1 MTWRRVEGGR
11 IRASESERALL
22 CPASL
27 VRPRNETRNPAA
39 VTAGNYGTLAHYWK
53 ETGDWCPDW
62 ADEKDI
68 SLLGRKL
75 AITGV
80 KRETY
85 WEGGE
90 HEVTFALNLLSLDC
104 VRYTGPREG
113 ADEWKKARTAPH
125 VLTGTIDYYVPQDLV
140 DDLKTGRWLPAV
152 DDSKQ
157 LKSYA
162 LLSWAMSG
170 FDEDWV
176 TWVSFTHWEKYPLAG
191 LPKVTSHLM
200 TAAEAQE
207 HLEALRWA
215 VSHPNEV
222 NPGAEQCRFCPCRN
236 NCPEA
241 LEIP

>member
-1 MTWRRVEGGR
+1 M
-11 IRASESERALL
+11 S
-22 CPASL
+22 
-27 VRPRNETRNPAA
+27 
-39 VTAGNYGTLAHYWK
+39 AGNYGTLAHWWK
-53 ETGDWCPDW
+53 ESGDWCPDW

-80 KRETY
+80 QRETY
-85 WEGGE
+85 WAGGT
-90 HEVTFALNLLSLDC
+90 HEVTFAINLFSLAYE
-104 VRYTGPREG
+104 VYTGSREG
-113 ADEWKKARTAPH
+113 ADAWKTLKGSTPGR
-125 VLTGTIDYYVPQDLV
+125 LTGTIDYYVPGGLV
-140 DDLKTGRWLPAV
+140 DDLKTGRWLPNIE
-152 DDSKQ
+152 DSKQ

-162 LLSWAMSG
+162 LLSWLESG
-170 FDEDWV
+170 CAEDWV

-191 LPKVTSHLM
+191 LPRVTSHLM

-215 VSHPNEV
+215 VSHPEEV
-222 NPGAEQCRFCPCRN
+222 NPGAEACRFCPCRN